1 MSGAEHWEGVHRSK
15 AADEVSWWQD
25 PEDLW
30 LDLIDDL
37 DLPPDAPILDVG
49 SGSSLLV
56 DALVA
61 RGFTHVAA
69 VDISPAA
76 LERIAARVGDAVSLT
91 AGDVLDHTSAHPVAL
106 WHDRAVFHFLTE
118 SSDRERYRRRLHA
131 ALDVDGHAIV
141 ATFAPDGPDT
151 CSGLPV
157 RKYSGEDLS
166 HELGLRLV
174 RSDRRIHTTPWDTG
188 QPFTVAVLT
197 R

>member
-1 MSGAEHWEGVHRSK
+1 M
-15 AADEVSWWQD
+15 
-25 PEDLW
+25 
-30 LDLIDDL
+30 
-37 DLPPDAPILDVG
+37 
-49 SGSSLLV
+49 
-56 DALVA
+56 
-61 RGFTHVAA
+61 
-69 VDISPAA
+69 DISPAA

-91 AGDVLDHTSAHPVAL
+91 AGDVLDHTGAHPVAL

-118 SSDRERYRRRLHA
+118 ASDRERYRRRLHA

-157 RKYSGEDLS
+157 RKYSGEDLA